1 MSRRS
6 RWGCKIY
13 SGNFRLKPSCS
24 LHVIYLKRDNNQFDP
39 ACACSVAQP
48 QPRGGRVMLGV
59 RNLYKVFRETRNA
72 AREQATLAVTGDS
85 PRAAEVAALLGAQR
99 GVRGA
104 EVILAVRD
112 GGATISGKAVEDP
125 GEIPLSSKGGEAL
138 LEELT
143 PRIVLALDEDYLV
156 ALAKGYPPLRRAVCE
171 EITRNNARQNA
182 VIGALPIPGADMP
195 VMTANQARMVLNI
208 AAAYGEDLSMDRARE
223 LLGVLAAGFG
233 LRALARQA
241 VKLVP
246 FGGWAASAVIA
257 YAGTVTMGRT
267 SILYFERGGQKV
279 GEKEMA
285 SIRGRALK
293 EGKAFVSRLRRK

>member
-1 MSRRS
+1 M
-6 RWGCKIY
+6 G
-13 SGNFRLKPSCS
+13 L
-24 LHVIYLKRDNNQFDP
+24 
-39 ACACSVAQP
+39 
-48 QPRGGRVMLGV
+48 

-85 PRAAEVAALLGAQR
+85 SRAAEIAALLGAQR

-104 EVILAVRD
+104 EVILAVSEK
-112 GGATISGKAVEDP
+112 GATISGKAVEDP
-125 GEIPLSSKGGEAL
+125 GEISLPSEEGRAL
-138 LEELT
+138 LDELA

-156 ALAKGYPPLRRAVCE
+156 ALAKGHPPLRRVVCE
-171 EITRNNARQNA
+171 EIVRNNARQNA

-208 AAAYGEDLSMDRARE
+208 AASYGEELSMDRARE

-233 LRALARQA
+233 LRALSRQA

-257 YAGTVTMGRT
+257 YAGTVAMGRT
-267 SILYFERGGQKV
+267 SILYFERGKQEV
-279 GEKEMA
+279 GAKEMA
-285 SIRGRALK
+285 SIRERALQ
-293 EGKAFVSRLRRK
+293 EGKAFVSRMRRR